1 MCIELDLSNKF
12 IDLDPPVNMSE
23 GKNQPATTW
32 FSACPRML
40 PCSLH
45 ALWCFAALGWAHSHS
60 QLPSSN
66 DGPQRLQTLQAAA
79 QHTAFQLRTALFF
92 FFSFLF
98 SSFPYITLLTWH
110 FQADGQELLNELP
123 SWSAQWRP
131 AKQVQL
137 PAPSYFCTPDAAS
150 SQHATR
156 TDPEQGQHAAYP
168 PCFTGEGCL
177 CLRDFLGWSWKSFC
191 HPHCLAGT
199 VCLLRTGI
207 RDWWYGLKSA

>member
-1 MCIELDLSNKF
+1 MCIELVLSNKF
-12 IDLDPPVNMSE
+12 IDLDPPVDVSE

-92 FFSFLF
+92 FSFFFFSLYYPAHMTLPSRWTGTFKGAPKPKCSVETCKAGAAPSSFL
-98 SSFPYITLLTWH
+98 LLHT
-110 FQADGQELLNELP
+110 
-123 SWSAQWRP
+123 
-131 AKQVQL
+131 
-137 PAPSYFCTPDAAS
+137 
-150 SQHATR
+150 
-156 TDPEQGQHAAYP
+156 
-168 PCFTGEGCL
+168 
-177 CLRDFLGWSWKSFC
+177 
-191 HPHCLAGT
+191 
-199 VCLLRTGI
+199 
-207 RDWWYGLKSA
+207 